1 MYEFL
6 AFAIATTF
14 NGAFLSRGQLGKFQ
28 RAQNVAKLHQQI
40 IWELFTYSFKYLN
53 SHYYPHIYTHLNSPQ
68 KTIFA
73 L

>member
-1 MYEFL
+1 
-6 AFAIATTF
+6 
-14 NGAFLSRGQLGKFQ
+14 LSRGQLGKFQ